1 HARVRGGVDPRVP
14 TQRDRA
20 WPARSTRRA
29 DHQDRPAGHRR
40 SWAGADAGRDRLRD
54 RRTRP
59 GPVGCPVYL
68 AGGGRRDRLR
78 RCHPGTAD
86 SRLSGE
92 KRGGSHAS
100 TDEDHDQCRGHGG
113 SDRRGC
119 GACRGQPARPGVRP
133 GDRPGDLD
141 LAAFTRQ
148 ALAAYRAL
156 AAQPESDP
164 GALIIAGH
172 SEGGMQALLLARAAR
187 PAPAG
192 LVLLEPQDMR
202 LLDLV
207 RLQIDGQLDAAVAAG
222 QYDPAQAATDKAVLA
237 RLVTDFHARRPLRYT
252 GMSPNLADF

>member
-1 HARVRGGVDPRVP
+1 
-14 TQRDRA
+14 
-20 WPARSTRRA
+20 
-29 DHQDRPAGHRR
+29 
-40 SWAGADAGRDRLRD
+40 
-54 RRTRP
+54 
-59 GPVGCPVYL
+59 
-68 AGGGRRDRLR
+68 
-78 RCHPGTAD
+78 
-86 SRLSGE
+86 
-92 KRGGSHAS
+92 
-100 TDEDHDQCRGHGG
+100 
-113 SDRRGC
+113 
-119 GACRGQPARPGVRP
+119 
-133 GDRPGDLD
+133 
-141 LAAFTRQ
+141 
-148 ALAAYRAL
+148 

-252 GMSPNLADF
+252 GMSPNLADFLRTAIFAAVATRYVRSDDAVYPPRVATRIPRHTRILVTCGTADTQVPCS